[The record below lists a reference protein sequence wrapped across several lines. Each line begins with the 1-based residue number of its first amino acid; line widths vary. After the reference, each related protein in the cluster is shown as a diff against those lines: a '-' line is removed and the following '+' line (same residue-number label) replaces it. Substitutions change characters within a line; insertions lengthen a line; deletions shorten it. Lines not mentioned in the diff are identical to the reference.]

1 MKAFLALVALALISA
16 VIWFVAAPDDNASD
30 GLAPGAAAP
39 GTTST
44 AQSAVLD
51 GVDPASAASRG
62 ELAAGPE
69 TADPATDLESAQWV
83 EGQVILPQGVPVDDT
98 LEVFA
103 LSADLDAAQLAAV
116 LDPWFDL
123 VEVPEHQE
131 ILRERRSRTLVARAP
146 VAADGSFRLPYGP
159 AARAGWLSLRGRHL
173 FKMHAM
179 PVDPRKGDTIQVVPD
194 VGFWIQGKLTRAGGA
209 EGSVEG
215 IPLRLTVDTSNL
227 AGMGFEADQVSPTRM
242 ERSGPGGSF
251 AFRAAYPDIS
261 YVVEALPQED
271 LAYGRIVLD
280 PQSPGAS
287 IQTEI
292 QLGAGGSIQGFVVDS
307 NGKTIA
313 DAEVI
318 ATRAG
323 GALGSEG
330 STVRM
335 TRSTATGAFTLE
347 AVPVE
352 ALKLTANHQDYLQTT
367 RQSVEVPPTGALDGV
382 SLVLKEGET
391 ISGSVRWAD
400 GRPAAGVQVRA
411 DFDVA
416 FGVGMQAMA
425 ANHGAKASTVA
436 DGNGVFVLRGL
447 GAGPFSVRAKGESS
461 GRARRDGVRPGQDGL
476 ELILPPEITV
486 AGRVV
491 DQEGAPVTHFSLHM
505 ARVNAGDII
514 RLMGDARRSDVQSDA
529 GEFQVG
535 DLEEGTWEIQ
545 VQGDG
550 LISGSPTKVDLPRGD
565 GAEPLLIS
573 LVRAATVTGRV
584 LSPSGEAIQAA
595 KVYASEG
602 GPGWQSM
609 LTEAAFAPETL
620 SDEEGAYELTGIPPG
635 GASLVAEHQDF
646 AASAA
651 RSLDLAAGEQR
662 PDVDLTLKLGGTIT
676 GEILRPDGTP
686 GSGYLVNG
694 NNTADQSIINTSSG
708 ADGTFRFEHVPEG
721 SWQVVG
727 IDQSADWSGITES
740 GGVDMAAMMKDILI
754 GQASVVD
761 GETVHVI
768 LGSAPEDPVRVTG
781 KVTQNEEPVEGAIL
795 SFFPEG
801 AGIYERLKFTTVAGD
816 GSYEVVLDQGGSY
829 VISVQRPGA
838 TMMQQST
845 IEFSRRI
852 PDAPEHKLD
861 LELPLGRISGTVTD
875 SSGQPAGG
883 ERVTLTVDGTARSDN
898 LLGGQYAELMTGTD
912 GTYDMNG
919 LRPGTYRISA
929 GGAPPFTGEG
939 TNRLGR
945 VSVGGIALGEDQWKQ
960 GMDLSLPEPGS
971 LEVTITD
978 GQGTPLPGATLFVRD
993 GGGRILEPLS
1003 MVASDGSGVAEYR
1016 GVAPGDYTL
1025 TARQGSLTSI
1035 ETGVV
1040 RVKAGQA
1047 TRAAL
1052 VLEPGTV
1059 LWLSFTD
1066 SDRNP
1071 KAATVSVTDTDGREY
1086 SGMVGMAD
1094 LQALYIEGEFSP
1106 AEHRLGPLPP
1116 GKYIVRAHADGLS
1129 AEKSVRLRG
1138 DDEKRLTVRL
1148 K

>member
-1 MKAFLALVALALISA
+1 M
-16 VIWFVAAPDDNASD
+16 
-30 GLAPGAAAP
+30 
-39 GTTST
+39 
-44 AQSAVLD
+44 
-51 GVDPASAASRG
+51 
-62 ELAAGPE
+62 
-69 TADPATDLESAQWV
+69 
-83 EGQVILPQGVPVDDT
+83 EGQVILPPGVPADET

-103 LSADLDAAQLAAV
+103 LSADLNAAQLASV
-116 LDPWFDL
+116 LDPWFDFD
-123 VEVPEHQE
+123 EVPPHQ
-131 ILRERRSRTLVARAP
+131 LLVRERRRGAVVARAT
-146 VAADGSFRLPYGP
+146 VASDGSFRLPYGA
-159 AARAGWLSLRGRHL
+159 AARASWLSLRGRHL

-179 PVDPRKGDTIQVVPD
+179 PIDPRKEDQVQVLPD
-194 VGFWIQGKLTRAGGA
+194 VGFWIQGKVTKANGA
-209 EGSVEG
+209 EGSVED

-227 AGMGFEADQVSPTRM
+227 VGLGFGSDQVSPTRM
-242 ERSGPGGSF
+242 ERSGPGGRF
-251 AFRAAYPDIS
+251 AFRAAYADIS
-261 YVVEALPQED
+261 YVVEAMPQED
-271 LAYGRIVLD
+271 LAYGRTVLD
-280 PQSPGAS
+280 PQAAGANL
-287 IQTEI
+287 QTEI
-292 QLGAGGSIQGFVVDS
+292 SLSAGGSIQGYVVDS
-307 NGKTIA
+307 NGKTVEDA
-313 DAEVI
+313 DVV

-323 GALGSEG
+323 GVLGSEG
-330 STVRM
+330 STVRKAR
-335 TRSTATGAFTLE
+335 TDASGAFKLV
-347 AVPVE
+347 AVPIE
-352 ALKLTANHQDYLQTT
+352 ALKLSANHGDYLQTT
-367 RQSVEVPPTGALDGV
+367 RQSVEVPPTGALEGV
-382 SLVLKEGET
+382 NLVLEEGET

-400 GRPAAGVQVRA
+400 GQPAAGVQVRA
-411 DFDVA
+411 DFDA
-416 FGVGMQAMA
+416 AYGVGMQAVA
-425 ANHGAKASTVA
+425 ANHGARADTVA

-447 GAGPFSVRAKGESS
+447 GTGPFSVRANGESG

-486 AGRVV
+486 AGRVI

-505 ARVNAGDII
+505 ARINAGDII
-514 RLMGDARRSDVQSDA
+514 RLTGNARRMDVQSDA
-529 GEFQVG
+529 GEFKVA
-535 DLEEGTWEIQ
+535 DLEEGSWEVQI
-545 VQGDG
+545 QGDG
-550 LISGSPTKVDLPRGD
+550 LISGSPVKVDLPQAD

-584 LSPSGEAIQAA
+584 LNPGGEAVEGA

-602 GPGWQSM
+602 GPNWQSL
-609 LTEAAFAPETL
+609 LTEAAFPPETL
-620 SDEEGAYELTGIPPG
+620 SDEEGAYELTSIPPG
-635 GASLVAEHQDF
+635 GASMVAEHSDF
-646 AASAA
+646 AASPA
-651 RSLDLAAGEQR
+651 RSLDLASGEQR
-662 PDVDLTLKLGGTIT
+662 ANVDLVLKLGGTIT
-676 GEILRPDGTP
+676 GEVLRPDGTP
-686 GSGYLVNG
+686 GAGYIITA
-694 NNTADQSIINTSSG
+694 NNSADQSSINTSSG
-708 ADGTFRFEHVPEG
+708 ADGTFLFEHVPEG
-721 SWQVVG
+721 AWQVIG
-727 IDQSADWSGITES
+727 IDQKADWSGVTE
-740 GGVDMAAMMKDILI
+740 GGGIDMASMMKDILM

-761 GETVHVI
+761 GETVHVV
-768 LGSAPEDPVRVTG
+768 LGSAPEDPVRVSG

-801 AGIYERLKFTTVAGD
+801 SGIYERLKFTTVADD
-816 GSYEVVLDQGGSY
+816 GSYELVLDQGGSY
-829 VISVQRPGA
+829 VISVQRTGT

-852 PDAPEHKLD
+852 PDTTEHKLD

-875 SSGQPAGG
+875 STGRPAGG

-898 LLGGQYAELMTGTD
+898 LLGGQYAELMTGND

-939 TNRLGR
+939 TDRLGR

-960 GMDLSLPEPGS
+960 GMDLSLPDPGS

-993 GGGRILEPLS
+993 EGGRILEPFS

-1016 GVAPGDYTL
+1016 GVAPGEYTL

-1035 ETGVV
+1035 ETGSV
-1040 RVKAGQA
+1040 RVQAGQA